1 MIFFLLP
8 SVNICIY
15 KCIDCILDDEAPKSI
30 ISNSLSHYLYEIKNK
45 IKLCENDWDIYKKYT
60 NPYEYINSLVPDVF
74 NKSNNFNLYSGLG
87 CPRASNQE
95 RDMPHSGLMPR
106 IEVNPYSCRGASAP
120 NSVGDLRS
128 PEEFGD
134 FNAITTAQWLCN
146 KSRRELQA
154 LHFVNGTNV
163 YRTGSSTT
171 PYKGIHSETNDHH
184 ETKVS
189 NPRTEVNLYSGQR
202 SKASQQLNQEN
213 ALRHCEKDDFGEFKA
228 AGLATQRS
236 ADLNSRIDARD
247 TEGISES
254 IGLGC
259 TDCVAASLRSDQDRD
274 MPHSG
279 LRPRTEVNLYSLVPE
294 TNVIRYNKHLS
305 RCVSKYK
312 PLSRSYFK
320 MIELLNNFIFTNNI
334 NLYRSFENQTYNY
347 DTPNSAAGGVNAP
360 RPIRSFHLAE
370 GPGGFIEALVNM
382 RKNSED
388 IYVGM
393 TIVDDENEQNVPGWK
408 KSEQFLKNNKNVSI
422 ELGEDGTGNILSMKN
437 FLYCRNKYGSS
448 MDLITADGGFDFSMD
463 FNSQEQNI
471 SKLLFA
477 QICYA
482 LCLQKMKGNFIL
494 KIFDCFIEHTVDLL
508 YILSAFYEKVYI
520 TKPQTSRYAN
530 SEKYIVCKNFL
541 VTNDKGVFPYLKTS
555 FEKMLHAS
563 AINPDINIQRFLKI
577 PISTF
582 YITKMEEYNAIFGQ
596 QQIENIHQ
604 TITLIENKQKNDKLE
619 AIIKS
624 NIQKCIHWCV
634 KYKIPY
640 NTF

>member
-1 MIFFLLP
+1 M
-8 SVNICIY
+8 
-15 KCIDCILDDEAPKSI
+15 
-30 ISNSLSHYLYEIKNK
+30 YEIKNK

-60 NPYEYINSLVPDVF
+60 NPYEYINSVVPDIF
-74 NKSNNFNLYSGLG
+74 NKSNRGHNFL
-87 CPRASNQE
+87 
-95 RDMPHSGLMPR
+95 
-106 IEVNPYSCRGASAP
+106 
-120 NSVGDLRS
+120 
-128 PEEFGD
+128 EE
-134 FNAITTAQWLCN
+134 N
-146 KSRRELQA
+146 
-154 LHFVNGTNV
+154 
-163 YRTGSSTT
+163 
-171 PYKGIHSETNDHH
+171 
-184 ETKVS
+184 
-189 NPRTEVNLYSGQR
+189 SGQR
-202 SKASQQLNQEN
+202 SFASQHSDNKVAITRKVASLPDEFGQRSFASQHSEAINQEN
-213 ALRHCEKDDFGEFKA
+213 AKRSDDFGEFS
-228 AGLATQRS
+228 G
-236 ADLNSRIDARD
+236 
-247 TEGISES
+247 
-254 IGLGC
+254 
-259 TDCVAASLRSDQDRD
+259 SLK
-274 MPHSG
+274 
-279 LRPRTEVNLYSLVPE
+279 
-294 TNVIRYNKHLS
+294 YNKHMS

-334 NLYRSFENQTYNY
+334 NMYRSFDNQIYNY
-347 DTPNSAAGGVNAP
+347 NAP
-360 RPIRSFHLAE
+360 IHHDTNPMRSFHLAE
-370 GPGGFIEALVNM
+370 GPGGFIEALVNT

-388 IYVGM
+388 VYVGM

-408 KSEQFLKNNKNVSI
+408 KSEQFLKNNKNVTI
-422 ELGEDGTGNILSMKN
+422 ELGEDGTGNILSIQN

-541 VTNDKGVFPYLKTS
+541 VVNDKGVFPYLKTS
-555 FEKMLHAS
+555 FEKMLRAS
-563 AINPDINIQRFLKI
+563 ALKPNINTYRFLKI

-582 YITKMEEYNAIFGQ
+582 FITKIEEYNAIFGQ

-604 TITLIENKQKNDKLE
+604 TITLIENKHNNDKLE
-619 AIIKS
+619 VIIKS

-634 KYKIPY
+634 KYKVAY